1 VDFDELMGAVMR
13 MSVELECLAV
23 AGTHLR
29 STIGAIETDPSIDRS
44 LRDVTALILPG
55 ADALPVAQRE
65 ILAGVIVTMFRQAN
79 DLVQNPERPPGW
91 TFDEPTILQ
100 STGRASMSVADVLA
114 RIAPQLG
121 DLGDRLAQSTGAFLD
136 VGTGAGWLAIGAAG
150 HWPDARVC
158 GIDIHAPALALA
170 ATNVRDAG
178 VADRVELREQDVRTL
193 PDEDAFDLAWL
204 PGPFLPVGVVPAALD
219 ACHRAVRPGGWLTF
233 GMYGGPDST
242 LARQLADLRT
252 IRSGGHPWDDAE
264 TAALLTEHGFEDV
277 HEVVRSWHAPV
288 RLMVGRVP

>member
-1 VDFDELMGAVMR
+1 MDFDELMGAVMR

-29 STIGAIETDPSIDRS
+29 ATVGAVETDPAIDRS
-44 LRDVTALILPG
+44 LRDITALILPG

-65 ILAGVIVTMFRQAN
+65 TLAGVIVTMFRQAH

-100 STGRASMSVADVLA
+100 STGRASMSVSDVLA
-114 RIAPQLG
+114 QVTPQLG
-121 DLGDRLAQSTGAFLD
+121 DLASRLGRPDGAFLD
-136 VGTGAGWLAIGAAG
+136 VGTGAGWLAVGAAG

-170 ATNVRDAG
+170 ATNIADAG
-178 VADRVELREQDVRTL
+178 VAQRVELRDQDVRRL
-193 PDEDAFDLAWL
+193 PDEDAFDLVWL
-204 PGPFLPVGVVPAALD
+204 PGPFLPVDVVPDALD
-219 ACHRAVRPGGWLTF
+219 ACRRALRRGGWLAF

-242 LARQLADLRT
+242 LARELADLRT
-252 IRSGGHPWDDAE
+252 IRSGGHPWDDQD
-264 TAALLTEHGFEDV
+264 TAALLTEHGFDEV
-277 HEVVRSWHAPV
+277 HEVARTWQAPV
-288 RLMVGRVP
+288 RLMVGRAP